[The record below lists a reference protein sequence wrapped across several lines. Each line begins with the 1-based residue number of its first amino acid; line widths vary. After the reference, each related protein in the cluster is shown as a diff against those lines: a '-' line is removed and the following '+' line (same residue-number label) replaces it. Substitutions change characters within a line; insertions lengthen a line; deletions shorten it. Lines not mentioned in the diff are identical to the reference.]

1 MFRAQ
6 RIESLD
12 HPTLAPYRTMR
23 RPVDHVH
30 QGIFVA
36 EGEKVVRRLLEHPD
50 FKVVSLL
57 IPPKWVGDYRALVE
71 AREEDIEVFVADKT
85 VLQDL
90 IGFSMYQGVLAVGK
104 IPPPPSLDDVL
115 PRSTKPWLIMATDAL
130 SNAANMGAVA
140 RNCVA
145 FGVQALVVGETCSPP
160 WLRRSVRSSMGTI
173 FDLPV
178 IESPRLVYT
187 LRELQQHG
195 VQVIGAH
202 PRPDGRTL
210 GDLDLT
216 RDTCIVVG
224 SEGDG
229 LRTEVLD
236 ACDHHVAIPMQNGVD
251 SLNVTSATSVF
262 LYEANRQRGQG

>member
-1 MFRAQ
+1 MFNPQ

-12 HPTLAPYRTMR
+12 HPSLAPYRTMR
-23 RPVDHVH
+23 RPADHVH

-36 EGEKVVRRLLEHPD
+36 EGEKVVRRLLEHPE

-57 IPPKWVGDYRALVE
+57 IPPKWVDEYRHLVE
-71 AREEDIEVFVADKT
+71 ARNEVVEVFVAEKT

-104 IPPPPSLDDVL
+104 IPPAPTLEAVLDHAI
-115 PRSTKPWLIMATDAL
+115 RPWLLVATDAL
-130 SNAANMGAVA
+130 SNAANMGAVV

-145 FGVQALVVGETCSPP
+145 FGVDGLVVGETCSPP

-178 IESPRLVYT
+178 MESLRLVYT
-187 LRELQQHG
+187 LRELQQRG
-195 VQVIGAH
+195 VRVIGAH
-202 PRPDGRTL
+202 PRPGGPTL
-210 GDLDLT
+210 AQTHLNTDV
-216 RDTCIVVG
+216 CIVLG

-229 LRTEVLD
+229 LRDEVLD
-236 ACDHHVAIPMQNGVD
+236 VCDEQVAIPMQRGVD
-251 SLNVTSATSVF
+251 SLNVTSAASVF
-262 LYEANRQRGQG
+262 LFEASRQRGQG